1 MNILKVS
8 KGFPYVIS
16 MLSVATASSVKKEN
30 VMFFFR
36 KWISTTRKIRI
47 RQ

>member
-16 MLSVATASSVKKEN
+16 MLSMATASSAKKKNIIFFLEN
-30 VMFFFR
+30 G
-36 KWISTTRKIRI
+36 
-47 RQ
+47 